1 MQTCIKE
8 RLVFICENKNL
19 KLKDFQELT
28 ELPYRTAQ
36 SYLNG
41 TRTPNAEGLEVI
53 CTRLRVNLNWLVC
66 GIGEPFIQEKQP
78 EKIKLDVDEKE
89 LLENYRQAS
98 DNGKFVISS
107 VARSTEKKA
116 NQDNQIQRYYGT

>member
-1 MQTCIKE
+1 MGVKNRVNEIKTLKSLNIKE
-8 RLVFICENKNL
+8 FSEATNL
-19 KLKDFQELT
+19 S
-28 ELPYRTAQ
+28 YRTAQ
-36 SYLNG
+36 NYLSG
-41 TRTPNAEGLEVI
+41 DREPNLEGLNKI
-53 CTRLRVNLNWLVC
+53 CTHLGVNLNWLVC

-89 LLENYRQAS
+89 LLDNYRQAS

-107 VARSTEKKA
+107 VARSAEKKA